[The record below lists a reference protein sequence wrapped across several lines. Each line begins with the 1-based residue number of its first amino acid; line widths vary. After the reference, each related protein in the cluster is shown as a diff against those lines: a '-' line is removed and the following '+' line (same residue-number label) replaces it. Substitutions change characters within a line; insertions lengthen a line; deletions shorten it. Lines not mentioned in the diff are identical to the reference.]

1 MSVWKEGRY
10 KNNIAWIAQLLEK
23 GGAEELNKWLMDQ
36 PDVVQDDILFMINQL
51 VSYLEDSV
59 SYLEDSTDP
68 RVKYGPNYQPL
79 EEEDSKVPKKPK
91 LYLVKK

>member
-1 MSVWKEGRY
+1 MSIWKE
-10 KNNIAWIAQLLEK
+10 LLEK

-79 EEEDSKVPKKPK
+79 EEDSKVPKKPK